1 MLKATKRNAAQASIK
16 MSRGRIHYGGQPLN
30 KKAASRKRAAFFVL
44 VMSSIVVVIQ
54 QNHETLSNALI
65 RPVSKVR
72 IESAQQF
79 VTEEE
84 LKNLV
89 SRYLGAGFFT
99 FDVLG
104 AKNSLEQ
111 HPWIRFVS
119 VKKIW
124 PDTVAIDIREEV
136 AIARWKQG
144 QLLNQFGEIFEPAEI
159 QRLDGLPLLIGPEGA
174 QYRVMEQYRAVS
186 QQLFS
191 AGVRVTSLSLSPRG
205 NWVLVLND
213 STRVTLGR
221 EKTVER
227 LARFAE
233 FYENPEL
240 ELHKTLLSADLRYDN
255 GIAVKLEAKES
266 ASLAYR

>member
-1 MLKATKRNAAQASIK
+1 MLKATKRHAAQASIK
-16 MSRGRIHYGGQPLN
+16 MSPSRIHCGGQPLN
-30 KKAASRKRAAFFVL
+30 KKPASRKRAALFVL
-44 VMSSIVVVIQ
+44 VMSSIVLAIQ
-54 QNHETLSNALI
+54 QNHETLANALI

-72 IESAQQF
+72 IESVQQF

-84 LKNLV
+84 LRKLV
-89 SRYLGAGFFT
+89 SQYLGAGFFA

-104 AKNSLEQ
+104 AKQSLEQ
-111 HPWIRFVS
+111 HPWIRLVS

-124 PDTVAIDIREEV
+124 PDILAIDIQEEV

-159 QRLDGLPLLIGPEGA
+159 QRLARLPLLIGPEGE
-174 QYRVMEQYRAVS
+174 QYRVMEQYRAVN

-205 NWVLVLND
+205 NWVMVLND

-233 FYENPEL
+233 LYENPEL
-240 ELHKTLLSADLRYDN
+240 EFHTNLLSADLRYDN